1 MSLTTEFQKIDNKVV
16 EKNRQQEA
24 LLYLGQ
30 LALSEDK
37 PANLMAQVAELFRN
51 ALRGDYSL
59 IWEFQPGMEN
69 LLLVA
74 NTGLGNGSEDGLQIQ
89 SVSESLEGFT
99 LTSESPVI
107 IHNILEDTR
116 FKPLSMVLEHGA
128 VCGAGI
134 RIGGLAK
141 PYGVIEVF
149 SRQVQDFLP
158 DDIHFLQ
165 NIAQIVSIILH
176 NQRREE
182 SLVKEN
188 QQLKKELAT
197 AQSVTRS
204 GHFQWD
210 RYDIKQL
217 LIESRERERLR
228 LAQELHDVPIQDLY
242 GLIYQLDDLKDAL
255 DDSQGRKIV
264 DECELTL
271 QRTVNSLRTIC
282 RELRPPSLS
291 PFGLEVAIRDHVEKF
306 MDQNPDIT
314 VQLDLMHD
322 QQILS
327 DSLRLS
333 LFRVYQQAIHNVAR
347 HAQATE
353 VHVRFRWD
361 EEMILLEIEDNGEGF
376 EVPKNWIDLVRDEHF
391 GLLGIAERVDSIHG
405 KLEILSALGDGTL
418 IRAIVPR
425 HSG

>member
-1 MSLTTEFQKIDNKVV
+1 MSLTPEFQKIDSEVV
-16 EKNRQQEA
+16 EKKRQQEA
-24 LLYLGQ
+24 LLHLGR

-37 PANLMAQVAELFRN
+37 PADLMAQAVELIRS
-51 ALRGDYSL
+51 ALRCDYSL
-59 IWEFQPGMEN
+59 IWEFPPGMET

-74 NTGLGNGSEDGLQIQ
+74 QAGLGNGLENRLQIRP
-89 SVSESLEGFT
+89 VSESLEGFT
-99 LTSESPVI
+99 LASQSPVI
-107 IHNILEDTR
+107 VHNIMEEIR
-116 FKPLSMVLEHGA
+116 FKPLSMVLDHGA

-134 RIGGLAK
+134 RIGGTVR

-158 DDIHFLQ
+158 DDVRFLQ
-165 NIAQIVSIILH
+165 IGAQIVGSILH
-176 NQRREE
+176 SQRREE
-182 SLVKEN
+182 NLVKEN
-188 QQLKKELAT
+188 QQLKKEMAD

-228 LAQELHDVPIQDLY
+228 LAQELHDAPIQDLY
-242 GLIYQLDDLKDAL
+242 GLIYQLDDLKDAV
-255 DDSQGRKIV
+255 DDLQGRKIV
-264 DECELTL
+264 DECEQTL
-271 QRTVNSLRTIC
+271 QQTVNSLRTIC

-306 MDQNPDIT
+306 MDKNPDIT
-314 VQLDLMHD
+314 VHLELMRD
-322 QQILS
+322 RQILS

-361 EEMILLEIEDNGEGF
+361 EETILLEIEDNGEGF

-405 KLEILSALGDGTL
+405 KLEILSVLGDGTL